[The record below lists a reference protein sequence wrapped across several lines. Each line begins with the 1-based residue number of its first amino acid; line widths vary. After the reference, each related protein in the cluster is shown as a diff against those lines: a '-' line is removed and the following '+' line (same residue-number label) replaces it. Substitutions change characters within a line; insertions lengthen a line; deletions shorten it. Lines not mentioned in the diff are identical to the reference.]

1 MMKTYIKPNAQVI
14 DLKTEENF
22 LTGSLD
28 TSTEVVVSEPEYS
41 NKYNGWNSINWSD
54 GSED

>member
-14 DLKTEENF
+14 DLKTEGNF

-28 TSTEVVVSEPEYS
+28 TSTEVVDLEPEYS